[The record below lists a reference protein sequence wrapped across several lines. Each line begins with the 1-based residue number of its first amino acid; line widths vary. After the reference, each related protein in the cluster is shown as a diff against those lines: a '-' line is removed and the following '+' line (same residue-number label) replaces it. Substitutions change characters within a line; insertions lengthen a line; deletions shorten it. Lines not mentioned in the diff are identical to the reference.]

1 MNYLTEV
8 YDLYALIQHE
18 QEHGENLNFA
28 IPVEYG
34 VYSPEISLSI
44 TESAE

>member
-34 VYSPEISLSI
+34 YIHLESLSL
-44 TESAE
+44 